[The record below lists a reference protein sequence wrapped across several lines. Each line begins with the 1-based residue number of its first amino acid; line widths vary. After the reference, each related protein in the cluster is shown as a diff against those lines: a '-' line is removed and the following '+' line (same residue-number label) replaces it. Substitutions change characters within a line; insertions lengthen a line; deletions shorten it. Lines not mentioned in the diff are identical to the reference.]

1 MKILTPV
8 LLSVTAMAMIVP
20 AASAQSRNQP
30 QTYQGCVEDR
40 EGRQVAGAI
49 IGGLLGAVIG
59 NELADDSNNN
69 RHGMQRWERRRG
81 HHGRRAYQHR
91 DRGNAEEVG
100 TIAGAG
106 VGALIGAGVAGGDE
120 CDRYRNGAYN
130 GYPDK
135 PSVSEYQDSRYGN
148 SYGNNA
154 DYGYQDNY
162 NQGSSVELAG
172 SRYDNGQART
182 YNATSSSSSFEWNCQ
197 WMSMR
202 SQSEFGQTVTDQTY
216 MCEGAD
222 GIWRPYEDYTQ

>member
-1 MKILTPV
+1 MKILTTV
-8 LLSVTAMAMIVP
+8 LLSATAMAMIAP
-20 AASAQSRNQP
+20 AASAQSRNNQP
-30 QTYQGCVEDR
+30 QTYQGCVEAR
-40 EGRQVAGAI
+40 EDRQVAGAI

-81 HHGRRAYQHR
+81 HHGRRSYQHR

-120 CDRYRNGAYN
+120 CDRYRQGGSYN

-135 PSVSEYQDSRYGN
+135 PPAS
-148 SYGNNA
+148 
-154 DYGYQDNY
+154 GYQDNQY
-162 NQGSSVELAG
+162 GYYQDDYGQGSSANLAG
-172 SRYDNGQART
+172 GRYDNDQART
-182 YNATSSSSSFEWNCQ
+182 YNAASSNSSYEWNCQ
-197 WMSMR
+197 WMQMR
-202 SQSEFGQTVTDQTY
+202 RQSEFGQPVTDQTY